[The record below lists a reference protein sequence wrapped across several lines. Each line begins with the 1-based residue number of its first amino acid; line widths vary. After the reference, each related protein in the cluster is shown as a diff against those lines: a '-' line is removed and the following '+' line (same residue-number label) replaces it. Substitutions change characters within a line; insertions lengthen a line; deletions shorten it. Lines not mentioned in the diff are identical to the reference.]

1 MKLFKKYSYSTDLNN
16 YKLNEH
22 LDNFINYK
30 EFSRINKKL
39 NQAFYKVNKIIEK
52 KFFYKNYNYI
62 EPNFQYFQ
70 TSRVV
75 ANLFH
80 KLLILN
86 DVNKDNQTKII
97 ELDVYKE
104 EINFFDKTGVNGFVL
119 ERFANLYAML
129 GTYIGK
135 PFKLSILGTFYK
147 KKTIKYQQNTKS
159 KNSLLKII
167 NYDLSTLIFY
177 FLNKCN
183 FTKFNKKI
191 FTLKYNPLIKEILPE
206 LFNKRIGEINI
217 RNEISKAYYNFNLSK
232 KDETEIKK
240 INKILFNILEKNT
253 ITLKRD
259 FNLNSRFFIGYLRLL
274 ADIASRNIYFLH
286 QIKGKLRQKVLDL
299 KNNNSDI
306 SPVCL
311 TNGLFGSF
319 GVACADALI
328 ENNFKII
335 GCQHGNKG
343 MHLNELYELNFSE
356 IKTSHIVFTYNES
369 AKLTLSKKKNSKQQ
383 IKNIGAP
390 RHIKLVKFKQIQKLI
405 NQLRFKTFT
414 PTIYYVSHNIELN
427 VGKYFPNT
435 KNNIDLFS
443 DELKIIEILGK
454 INKNSIFK
462 SYPTKQY
469 LIDNKKYLEKKI
481 HKFKNIK
488 YLKDEEDFRYS
499 RSVADIIITQSAQS
513 TLGYCIG
520 ANVPLVYLNS
530 NYYNS
535 LVNKNTKKVFEKC
548 FFVFDY
554 DKSGWEQKLINF
566 LNKPYH
572 EIMKLWIQKEKYRK
586 KYSDYHFLSET
597 KHPGKLGARYIG
609 KILNK
614 KNL

>member
-16 YKLNEH
+16 YKFNEH
-22 LDNFINYK
+22 LDSFINYK
-30 EFSRINKKL
+30 EFSWINKKL
-39 NQAFYKVNKIIEK
+39 NQAFNKVNKIIEK

-62 EPNFQYFQ
+62 ESNFQYFS
-70 TSRVV
+70 TCRVV

-86 DVNKDNQTKII
+86 KVNKDNQTKII

-104 EINFFDKTGVNGFVL
+104 EINFFDKTGVNGFHL

-135 PFKLSILGTFYK
+135 PFKLNILGTFYK
-147 KKTIKYQQNTKS
+147 KKIIKYQPNTNA
-159 KNSLLKII
+159 KNFFLKII
-167 NYDLSTLIFY
+167 NYDLSLLIFH
-177 FLNKCN
+177 FLNKYS
-183 FTKFNKKI
+183 FIKFNKKI
-191 FTLKYNPLIKEILPE
+191 FTLKNNPLIKEILPE

-217 RNEISKAYYNFNLSK
+217 RNEISKVYYNFNLSK
-232 KDETEIKK
+232 KDEIEIKK
-240 INKILFNILEKNT
+240 INKIIFNVLEKNT
-253 ITLKRD
+253 TILKRD
-259 FNLNSRFFIGYLRLL
+259 FNLNSRFFIGYLKLL

-286 QIKGKLRQKVLDL
+286 KIKGKLRQKVLDL
-299 KNNNSDI
+299 KKNNSDTY
-306 SPVCL
+306 PVCL

-319 GVACADALI
+319 GIACADALI

-335 GCQHGNKG
+335 GCQHGTKG
-343 MHLNELYELNFSE
+343 IHLNELYDTNFRE
-356 IKTSHIVFTYNES
+356 NKTSHVVFTYSEL
-369 AKLTLSKKKNSKQQ
+369 AKLLLSKKKNSKQQ
-383 IKNIGAP
+383 IKNIGSP
-390 RHIKLVKFKQIQKLI
+390 RNIKLVKFKQIQKLI
-405 NQLRFKTFT
+405 NQLRLKIFT

-435 KNNIDLFS
+435 KNNIDLFN

-481 HKFKNIK
+481 HEFKNIK
-488 YLKDEEDFRYS
+488 YLNDEEDFRYS

-520 ANVPLVYLNS
+520 ANVPLVFLNS

-535 LVNKNTKKVFEKC
+535 LINKNVEKVFEKC

-554 DKSGWEQKLINF
+554 DKSGWEQRLINF

-572 EIMKLWIQKEKYRK
+572 EIMKLWI
-586 KYSDYHFLSET
+586 
-597 KHPGKLGARYIG
+597 
-609 KILNK
+609 
-614 KNL
+614 